1 MTRPEY
7 PAMSLSTAY
16 DRWHQQVFDSAPAH
30 PDESS
35 PWYRLVLEYLGAV
48 ENKRILEIACGRGG
62 FVRLLASREA
72 RVVGADFSISALRI
86 GQQKLRER
94 EGPPLRAV
102 LAQADAQNLPFA
114 ANSFDVVISCETIEH
129 LLDPGAAVREMARV
143 TRPGGLLYLTTPN
156 YLNLMGLY
164 ELYAK
169 VRHPGGPSGLVQPLD
184 RRYVFFQTRSV
195 LRNAGW
201 KILRTDGTVYQAPL
215 LPRHN
220 PVEFPWLESNR
231 TVRRFLSPFAFHY
244 FVMAQKPSA
253 RPCAS

>member
-1 MTRPEY
+1 
-7 PAMSLSTAY
+7 MSLSTAY
-16 DRWHQQVFDSAPAH
+16 DRWHQQVFDSEPAH
-30 PDESS
+30 RDESS
-35 PWYRLVLEYLGAV
+35 PWYRLVLEYLGSV
-48 ENKRILEIACGRGG
+48 ENERILEIACGRGG

-94 EGPPLRAV
+94 EASPFRAV

-129 LLDPGAAVREMARV
+129 LPDPRAAVCEMARV

-169 VRHPGGPSGLVQPLD
+169 VRHHRRAGQLVQPLD
-184 RRYVFFQTRSV
+184 RRYVFFQTRRV
-195 LRNAGW
+195 LRKAGW

-231 TVRRFLSPFAFHY
+231 TVRKLLSPFAFHY

>member
-1 MTRPEY
+1 MN
-7 PAMSLSTAY
+7 LSRAY
-16 DRWHQQVFDSAPAH
+16 DHWHQEVFDSAPAH

-48 ENKRILEIACGRGG
+48 ENKRILEVACGRGG
-62 FVRLLASREA
+62 FSRLLASRGA
-72 RVVGADFSISALRI
+72 HIVGADFSISALRI

-94 EGPPLRAV
+94 EGPPFRAV

-129 LLDPGAAVREMARV
+129 LRDPRAAVREMARV
-143 TRPGGLLYLTTPN
+143 ARPGGLLYLTTPN

-169 VRHPGGPSGLVQPLD
+169 VRHPGGPAGLVQPLD
-184 RRYVFFQTRSV
+184 RRYVFFQTRRV

-231 TVRRFLSPFAFHY
+231 TVRRLLSPFAFHY
-244 FVMAQKPSA
+244 FVMAQKPSVP
-253 RPCAS
+253 PCAS